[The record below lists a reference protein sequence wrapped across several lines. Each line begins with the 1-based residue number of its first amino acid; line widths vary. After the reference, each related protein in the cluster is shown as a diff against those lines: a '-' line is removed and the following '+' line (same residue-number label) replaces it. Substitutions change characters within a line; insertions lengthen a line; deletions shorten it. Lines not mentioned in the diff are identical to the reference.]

1 MKVAVVRNRED
12 SGVINRF
19 GQPCPEVYGER
30 TVQMVADAFAER
42 AHEVEVLE
50 GDKTLLAELERFM
63 PPDTDGLPTG
73 IVFNMAYGIQGEC
86 RYTHIPAMLE
96 MAGVPYTGSGP
107 LGHALALDK
116 VITKILI
123 REAGVRTPNFLVA
136 HSADVDLGGLKF
148 PLVIKPRHES
158 TSYGLHLVTNRE
170 EAAGA
175 IATVVD
181 EYQQEALVEEY
192 IHGREFCIGMIG
204 NDPIEFLPLVES
216 DFGDKQ
222 NRLVTWADKFMQ
234 SDCEPEK
241 ICPPAVSEVL
251 AKALR
256 DVSVASFR
264 ACHCRDFARVD
275 LRVDENDNPYVLE
288 INSMASLG
296 RTGSYVLAAQ
306 TAGYDFAAL
315 VNRILD
321 ETHQRYFGSPAPGP
335 NRSVAMPVSEKFA
348 ALAAA

>member
-1 MKVAVVRNRED
+1 
-12 SGVINRF
+12 
-19 GQPCPEVYGER
+19 
-30 TVQMVADAFAER
+30 
-42 AHEVEVLE
+42 
-50 GDKTLLAELERFM
+50 
-63 PPDTDGLPTG
+63 
-73 IVFNMAYGIQGEC
+73 
-86 RYTHIPAMLE
+86 

-116 VITKILI
+116 VITKILV
-123 REAGVRTPNFLVA
+123 REAGVPTPNWIVA
-136 HSADVDLGGLKF
+136 SRSDVDLSDLKF

-158 TSYGLHLVTNRE
+158 TSYGLHLVSNRE

-192 IHGREFCIGMIG
+192 IHGREFCVGMVG
-204 NDPIEFLPLVES
+204 NNPVEFLPLVES
-216 DFGDKQ
+216 DFGARQ

-241 ICPPAVSEVL
+241 ICPPVVSEVL
-251 AKALR
+251 AQALR

-321 ETHQRYFGSPAPGP
+321 ETHRRYFGSTAQHS
-335 NRSVAMPVSEKFA
+335 NRSETTATISEKFA
-348 ALAAA
+348 ALATA